1 MPLMMAAI
9 RLAFLATDSV
19 FIMNFSVLRRLA
31 AVVLLAGVLAGLL
44 LTGLQ
49 KLQVSPL
56 IQQAEVYE
64 EAAAVA
70 AHAQQHAAEAA
81 AVTGATVQTEHEHE
95 HGADEWE
102 PANGIER
109 SAYTALANIV
119 IAIGFGL
126 FLAAAIT
133 LRGSAIN
140 WRSGLLWG
148 GAGYLVFFVAPSLGL
163 PPEVPGTVA
172 APLHERQ
179 LWWIMTA
186 AMTALGLGLGV
197 YARHWALKLAGLLLL
212 LLPHL
217 IGAPHPAVPG
227 GVAPE
232 ELARAFI
239 HATALSNGLFWLA
252 LGALIGYFYKKF
264 S

>member
-1 MPLMMAAI
+1 M
-9 RLAFLATDSV
+9 
-19 FIMNFSVLRRLA
+19 MNFSVLRRIA
-31 AVVLLAGVLAGLL
+31 SVVLLAGVMAGLL

-64 EAAAVA
+64 EAAAAA
-70 AHAQQHAAEAA
+70 AHAQQHAVEAA
-81 AVTGATVQTEHEHE
+81 TVAGAMAQMPVHEHE
-95 HGADEWE
+95 HGADDWE

-109 SAYTALANIV
+109 SAYTALANV
-119 IAIGFGL
+119 SIAIGFGL
-126 FLAAAIT
+126 FLAAAMT
-133 LRGSAIN
+133 LRGGSVN

-148 GAGYLVFFVAPSLGL
+148 VAGYLVFFVAPSLGL

-172 APLHERQ
+172 APLHDRQ

-197 YARHWALKLAGLLLL
+197 YARHWSLKLAGLVLL

-227 GVAPE
+227 GAAPE

-239 HATALSNGLFWLA
+239 HATALSNGLFWLV
-252 LGALIGYFYKKF
+252 LGGLTGYFYKKF
-264 S
+264 A